1 MKKKNIN
8 ITKSIDKII
17 IIGKKDLD
25 LPHVGLEIK
34 TVAFLNLAIKSAPRR
49 TEPVPEIDWAAQY

>member
-1 MKKKNIN
+1 VKKKNIN

-49 TEPVPEIDWAAQY
+49 TEPVPEID